1 MKLTLKLFLILIIAT
16 IAGCYYDSEERLYP
30 KLSNPCN
37 DSVVTFSG
45 TVTSILQ
52 PCQSCHSNSNA
63 VGSGSGIK
71 LQNYSDIMIQIS
83 NGKLMGSVNHTNGY
97 IPMPNGGGKLPQCEI
112 DQLQKWID
120 NQSPNN

>member
-1 MKLTLKLFLILIIAT
+1 
-16 IAGCYYDSEERLYP
+16 
-30 KLSNPCN
+30 
-37 DSVVTFSG
+37 
-45 TVTSILQ
+45 
-52 PCQSCHSNSNA
+52 
-63 VGSGSGIK
+63 
-71 LQNYSDIMIQIS
+71 MIQIS